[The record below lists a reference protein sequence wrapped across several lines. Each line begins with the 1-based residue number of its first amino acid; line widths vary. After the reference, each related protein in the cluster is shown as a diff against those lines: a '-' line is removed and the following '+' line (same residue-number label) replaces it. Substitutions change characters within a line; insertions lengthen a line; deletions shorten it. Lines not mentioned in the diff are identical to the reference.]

1 MKTKYTWEIDFDH
14 LNDQMYIVERERDS
28 QKTKHTITMYEL
40 YLDANWNSYLKI
52 NGNNNTNTIMRQL
65 WKYEQCLDVW
75 EY

>member
-1 MKTKYTWEIDFDH
+1 
-14 LNDQMYIVERERDS
+14 MYIADRDS

-65 WKYEQCLDVW
+65 WKYEQCLDAW

>member
-14 LNDQMYIVERERDS
+14 LNDQMYIADRDS
-28 QKTKHTITMYEL
+28 QKTKHRITMYEF